1 MKWMVQCQIFFMLE
15 RRIFNI
21 NFKFVNDVYFVLI
34 LNYVLLHVLA
44 E

>member
-1 MKWMVQCQIFFMLE
+1 MSNIFYVRE
-15 RRIFNI
+15 KDFNI

-34 LNYVLLHVLA
+34 LNYFLLHVLA